1 MTRRQTLV
9 LLAVSSLLVLMSC
22 RPGAAVDSAGR
33 RRESDDRQSVLRRAT
48 SLRVR
53 PLADE
58 DDHDHYLLR
67 FDPALFLSG
76 ETANQAAAED
86 GAVPKGQPV
95 PNDNYV
101 VNESR
106 RTYLYTVTRSTRIRV
121 LLRGRNITVG
131 SPVSASTL
139 TQLVHGRRPVRL
151 YEGLESGFWLG
162 VHIDHACSLSQQY
175 RP

>member
-9 LLAVSSLLVLMSC
+9 LLAVSSLLVFMSAGLARQLI
-22 RPGAAVDSAGR
+22 RPAAAVSQTTASRYCGEQR
-33 RRESDDRQSVLRRAT
+33 LFGYVR
-48 SLRVR
+48 SLTRFR
-53 PLADE
+53 
-58 DDHDHYLLR
+58 DHYLLR

-139 TQLVHGRRPVRL
+139 AQLVHGRRPVRL

-162 VHIDHACSLSQQY
+162 VHIDRACSLSQQY